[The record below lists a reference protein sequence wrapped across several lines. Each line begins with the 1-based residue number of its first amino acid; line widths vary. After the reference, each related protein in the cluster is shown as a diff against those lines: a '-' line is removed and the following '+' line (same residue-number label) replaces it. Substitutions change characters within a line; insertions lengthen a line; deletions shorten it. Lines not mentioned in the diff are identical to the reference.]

1 MAPMFIYALFCQ
13 VLIFIVYASP
23 INPTPNTIRKP
34 VVGTFDPATHVYR
47 RANFRVNA
55 TNVPQS
61 ISNWIDDV
69 NAVSSFLNVALG
81 LPLGSTTKA
90 AALNALSF
98 AQDEPTNLKLLRSI
112 PGLDAN
118 GVAAASTLD
127 AVFGDVLTQ
136 LQIIAG
142 TPYSVSLR
150 ERLTCGRNIVE
161 ISCCGV

>member
-1 MAPMFIYALFCQ
+1 MAPIFIYALFSQ
-13 VLIFIVYASP
+13 IFIFIAYASP
-23 INPTPNTIRKP
+23 ITPPTNTIRKP
-34 VVGTFDPATHVYR
+34 IIGTYDSSTHVYHR
-47 RANFRVNA
+47 TNFRVNA

-81 LPLGSTTKA
+81 LPLGSTTKS

-98 AQDEPTNLKLLRSI
+98 AQDEPINLKLLRSV

-127 AVFGDVLTQ
+127 AVFGDVLNQ
-136 LQIIAG
+136 LSSIAG
-142 TPYSVSLR
+142 SPYSVSIR
-150 ERLTCGRNIVE
+150 FDAVSRLNFNR
-161 ISCCGV
+161 